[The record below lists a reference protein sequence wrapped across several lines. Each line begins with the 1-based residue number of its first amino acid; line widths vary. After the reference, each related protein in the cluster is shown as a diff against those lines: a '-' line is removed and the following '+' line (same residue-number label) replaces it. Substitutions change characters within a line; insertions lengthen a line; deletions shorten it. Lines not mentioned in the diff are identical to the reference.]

1 MNKSTLI
8 IVGILLIFGMYGCSS
23 YNGMAKKQLA
33 VDESWSK
40 VQSQYQRRFDLFK
53 NLVSTVQGVA
63 DFEKS
68 TLTEVIQARA
78 SATQIKLD
86 PTNMTPEKMQEFQA
100 AQGNMMGAFGRLMA
114 VAENYPQLK
123 ATQNFSDL
131 QSQIE
136 GTENRITV
144 ARNDFNTSVKE
155 YNQSII
161 TFPANIM
168 AGIFNFSKRPFF
180 EANTAS
186 QSAPDINFKTSK

>member
-8 IVGILLIFGMYGCSS
+8 IVGILLIFGMYGCNS
-23 YNGMAKKQLA
+23 YNGMAKKELA

-144 ARNDFNTSVKE
+144 ARNDFNASVKE

-186 QSAPDINFKTSK
+186 QSAPDVNFKTSK